1 MLMMML
7 MMKKKGAKS
16 LAVAAI
22 LLATVGAIVPPTK
35 EDLNDM
41 SVRGEKFV
49 DAQVENAVN
58 GVKVMKEAM
67 QKTEEGRQK
76 LLEQLE
82 ETRQQKEEALRAAQ
96 EKEAELE
103 RQLDVCNETTRS
115 LWEECKPCLRRSCVK
130 FYSRT
135 CSSGSGLVGR
145 QLEEVLNRT
154 SPFSIWINGEKISD
168 LQREGRR
175 QNQELRQLQDRYS
188 VMADGVDSVFSD
200 SMKVAQHVHSGPLSF
215 RVPSFFTT
223 FYRRRRSAPP
233 FFQDPF
239 HSFQN
244 LFSPFMNQNFPGSL
258 DSAPDAGE
266 DGEVNEDVVVTR
278 PFGDGRM
285 TCREIRRNSAGC
297 LRFKDECEKCRAIEH
312 VDCDG
317 KRPLE
322 APLRRELEEATAA
335 AERFT
340 RHYDDVLKELE
351 EKMFAT
357 SSMLDLLNRQFGWV
371 SSLANNTRDSLFT
384 VQGVTCKDPD
394 PEPDQPSTV
403 EEPTQTDVSLQIFD
417 SPMNI
422 SVPGNLPWTDPKFP
436 EVVAQKALDRY
447 KESSV

>member
-22 LLATVGAIVPPTK
+22 LLATVGAVVPPTK
-35 EDLNDM
+35 EDLNDI

-49 DAQVENAVN
+49 DEQVENAVS
-58 GVKVMKEAM
+58 GVKAMKEAM
-67 QKTEEGRQK
+67 RKSEEGRQQ

-96 EKEAELE
+96 DKEAELE
-103 RQLDVCNETTRS
+103 RQLDVCNETTRA
-115 LWEECKPCLRRSCVK
+115 LWEECKPCLRRSCVR

-135 CSSGSGLVGR
+135 CSSGAALVGR
-145 QLEEVLNRT
+145 QLEEVLNRS
-154 SPFSIWINGEKISD
+154 SPVSIWLNGEKVTE
-168 LQREGRR
+168 LQREAQR
-175 QNQELRQLQDRYS
+175 QRQELRQLQERYA
-188 VMADGVDSVFSD
+188 VMADGVDGVFSD
-200 SMKVAQHVHSGPLSF
+200 GMKVAQHVHSGPLSF
-215 RVPSFFTT
+215 RVPSFFST
-223 FYRRRRSAPP
+223 FYRRRRRSVPP
-233 FFQDPF
+233 FFPDPF
-239 HSFQN
+239 HSFQD
-244 LFSPFMNQNFPGSL
+244 LFSPFMDRNFLGSADPALDDNQ
-258 DSAPDAGE
+258 
-266 DGEVNEDVVVTR
+266 DGAVNEDVVVSR

-317 KRPLE
+317 QRPLE
-322 APLRRELEEATAA
+322 APLRRELEEAVAA

-357 SSMLDLLNRQFGWV
+357 SSMLDLFNRQFGWV
-371 SSLANNTRDSLFT
+371 SALANNTRHSLFT
-384 VQGVTCKDPD
+384 VQGVTCKDP
-394 PEPDQPSTV
+394 EPDQPSS
-403 EEPTQTDVSLQIFD
+403 ETDVSLEIFD

-422 SVPGNLPWTDPKFP
+422 SIPGNLPWNDPKFP